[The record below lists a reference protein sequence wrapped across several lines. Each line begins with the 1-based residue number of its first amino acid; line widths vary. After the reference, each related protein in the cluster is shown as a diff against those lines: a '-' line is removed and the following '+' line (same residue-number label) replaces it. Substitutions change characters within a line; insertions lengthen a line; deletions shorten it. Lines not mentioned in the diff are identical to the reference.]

1 MLGNPC
7 SKCFTGQ
14 SLGDVNVISALTS
27 KIKNLGDIDVTQS
40 LHGACLLFELLPDG
54 RIDAFYW
61 EQRYGNRFTGSFV
74 HGFVGN
80 RGTISAEF
88 IRRAVRAK
96 ADPIMLKEYRAL
108 HDRVPLAAARSPYS
122 PHRPSFNLDFGS
134 ELLSDEGFQLAT

>member
-14 SLGDVNVISALTS
+14 FFGDVNVISALTS

-61 EQRYGNRFTGSFV
+61 EQR
-74 HGFVGN
+74 
-80 RGTISAEF
+80 
-88 IRRAVRAK
+88 
-96 ADPIMLKEYRAL
+96 
-108 HDRVPLAAARSPYS
+108 
-122 PHRPSFNLDFGS
+122 
-134 ELLSDEGFQLAT
+134 